1 MLEEKRN
8 AVEEF
13 ILSDTYRILVGG
25 LLMLL
30 AVGMLYTFFNTT
42 WYVIDTAAFE
52 NAEERVTENI
62 DLIMPIFQGDIPD
75 DGVVRMTA
83 LDLASGNHDV
93 VPTLN
98 LDRATAGEN
107 GARIVDRVL
116 YAYPVLAVILFAL
129 AALIVSRRLKT
140 QDLLFSTFVLSIF
153 IYLFPHFWETLSL
166 VDFQG
171 YEALPGRGPQVLIK
185 NALLDVLNSF
195 HNDSEAKV
203 LGIEILLVTF
213 LAWAAYVAV
222 SRGMFRRRYF
232 NELGESVTDYVKA
245 RSIRDY
251 VAAVVILGAVV
262 VILDWFYP
270 LARNNPQTFYQFTYD
285 GIREGMV
292 LALIALGLVLIY
304 KATDVI
310 NFAHG
315 QMMMLGAFI
324 FADLMTDDRLPL
336 GWGILFAALAL
347 VLVGAVIERFILRP
361 LIGEPVISVIMVTIG
376 LSNIIDAIV
385 GLRWKNLPQNW
396 LSREDLNA
404 GFLPL
409 IKDFLPPDSGLFK
422 ELDSGNY
429 QAFKE
434 GTFQIAMSLKY
445 QNIYLIIIGAI
456 LIGAL
461 MLLFRY
467 SKQGI
472 AMRATADD
480 QQAALS
486 MGISVKRIFA
496 IAWGIAALLAGIA
509 GILIGDIGT
518 GATIDIPSKGL
529 RAFPVIIL
537 GGLDSI
543 AGAIIG
549 GLMIGLLEQYAVGYI
564 DQWVGEFSFV
574 IPAAST
580 KEVIPYI
587 VLIVILM
594 VRPYGLF
601 GREII
606 ERV

>member
-1 MLEEKRN
+1 MLEQKRN
-8 AVEEF
+8 GVEEF
-13 ILSDTYRILVGG
+13 VLSDSYRLLIGG
-25 LLMLL
+25 LLVLL
-30 AVGMLYTFFNTT
+30 AAAMLYTFFNTT
-42 WYVIDTAAFE
+42 WYVLNLGAFE
-52 NAEERVTENI
+52 SDNTRVTENVG
-62 DLIMPIFQGDIPD
+62 LVMPLFQGEIPD

-98 LDRATAGEN
+98 LDRATAGQD
-107 GARIVDRVL
+107 AVRVVDKVL
-116 YAYPVLAVILFAL
+116 YGYPVLAVILLGLGGLFFL
-129 AALIVSRRLKT
+129 RRFNIQT
-140 QDLLFSTFVLSIF
+140 LLFSSFIVGLF

-166 VDFQG
+166 IDFQG

-185 NALLDVLNSF
+185 NDLLDIMNSF
-195 HNDSEAKV
+195 HNDSEAQS
-203 LGIEILLVTF
+203 LGILILLVTF
-213 LAWAAYVAV
+213 LAWAAHVIV

-232 NELGESVTDYVKA
+232 SDLGESVTEYVRS
-245 RSIRDY
+245 RSIREY
-251 VAAVVILGAVV
+251 VVVVIMLGAAV

-336 GWGILFAALAL
+336 GWGIFFAALAL

-385 GLRWKNLPQNW
+385 GLRWKNQPQNW
-396 LSREDLNA
+396 LAREDLNA

-409 IKDFLPPDSGLFK
+409 IKNFLPSDSGLYK
-422 ELDSGNY
+422 ELESGNY

-445 QNIYLIIIGAI
+445 QNIYLIVIGGI
-456 LIGAL
+456 LIVAL

-496 IAWGIAALLAGIA
+496 IAWGIAALLAGVA

-564 DQWVGEFSFV
+564 DVWIRDFDFI

-580 KEVIPYI
+580 KEVVPYI

-601 GREII
+601 GQEII

>member
-1 MLEEKRN
+1 MFEQKRN
-8 AVEEF
+8 GVEEF
-13 ILSDTYRILVGG
+13 VLSDTYRLLIGG
-25 LLMLL
+25 LLVLL
-30 AVGMLYTFFNTT
+30 AAAMLYAFFNTT
-42 WYVIDTAAFE
+42 WYVLNLGAF
-52 NAEERVTENI
+52 NSDNTRVTENVG
-62 DLIMPIFQGDIPD
+62 LVMPLFQGEIPD

-83 LDLASGNHDV
+83 LDLASGDHEV

-98 LDRATAGEN
+98 LDRATAGED
-107 GARIVDRVL
+107 GARVVDKVL
-116 YAYPVLAVILFAL
+116 YGYPVLAVILLGVGGLFFL
-129 AALIVSRRLKT
+129 RRFNIQT
-140 QDLLFSTFVLSIF
+140 LLFSSFVAGLF

-166 VDFQG
+166 IDFQG

-185 NALLDVLNSF
+185 NDLLDILNSF
-195 HNDSEAKV
+195 HNDSEAKS
-203 LGIEILLVTF
+203 LGILILLVTF
-213 LAWAAYVAV
+213 LAWAAHVIV

-232 NELGESVTDYVKA
+232 TELGESVTEYVRS
-245 RSIRDY
+245 RSIREY
-251 VAAVVILGAVV
+251 IVAVTMLGVMV

-315 QMMMLGAFI
+315 QMMMLGAFV
-324 FADLMTDDRLPL
+324 FADLMLDDRLPL
-336 GWGILFAALAL
+336 GWGIFFAALAL

-376 LSNIIDAIV
+376 LSNVIDAIV
-385 GLRWKNLPQNW
+385 GLRWKNQPQNW
-396 LSREDLNA
+396 LAREDLNA

-409 IKDFLPPDSGLFK
+409 IKDFLPSDSGLYK
-422 ELDSGNY
+422 ELESGNY

-456 LIGAL
+456 LIVAL

-518 GATIDIPSKGL
+518 GASIDIPGKGL

-564 DQWVGEFSFV
+564 DGWIKGFDFV

-580 KEVIPYI
+580 KEVVPYI

-601 GREII
+601 GQEII